1 MVTLLYVTLIATVP
15 DGVLVASGVTKS
27 KKVVGSV
34 DIASEP
40 VRLKD
45 AVAFNRLLLLTV
57 TVVPLGIP
65 LPLMSASRIGISR

>member
-1 MVTLLYVTLIATVP
+1 MIATVP